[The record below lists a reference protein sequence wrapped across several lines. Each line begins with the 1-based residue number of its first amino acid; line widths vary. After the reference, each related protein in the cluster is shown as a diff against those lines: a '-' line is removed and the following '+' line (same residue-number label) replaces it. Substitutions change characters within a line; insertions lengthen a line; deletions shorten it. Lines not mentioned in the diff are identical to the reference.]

1 MAVTAVTA
9 AGISTVSSPASTFG
23 SFLKSSRSVP
33 IISMGDRSAAAG
45 WYTGKM
51 IRSPILRT
59 RPWSR
64 VAGPLRLAKSRA
76 RSWFFEGR
84 EEMSTFIPSGKDIS
98 RKWYVVDAS
107 GQTLGRLATK
117 AASVLSGKLNPQY
130 VPYIDMGD
138 HVIVINAEK
147 IVLTGLKDQKKLY
160 RRYTGFPGGL
170 REESFTRLIN
180 RRPEKVIEEAVK
192 GMLPKTKMGRAMVS
206 KLKVYRGDKHP
217 HAAQMPVEM
226 K

>member
-1 MAVTAVTA
+1 ML
-9 AGISTVSSPASTFG
+9 AGG
-23 SFLKSSRSVP
+23 ERS
-33 IISMGDRSAAAG
+33 GRYERAG
-45 WYTGKM
+45 
-51 IRSPILRT
+51 
-59 RPWSR
+59 
-64 VAGPLRLAKSRA
+64 
-76 RSWFFEGR
+76 
-84 EEMSTFIPSGKDIS
+84 EMSTFVPSGKDIS
-98 RKWYVVDAS
+98 RKWYLVDAS

-147 IVLTGLKDQKKLY
+147 VRLTGVKDQKKVY

-180 RRPEKVIEEAVK
+180 RRPEKVLEEAIK
-192 GMLPKTKMGRAMVS
+192 GMLPKTKLGRAMGT

-217 HAAQMPVEM
+217 HEAQQPVAL
-226 K
+226 KIA